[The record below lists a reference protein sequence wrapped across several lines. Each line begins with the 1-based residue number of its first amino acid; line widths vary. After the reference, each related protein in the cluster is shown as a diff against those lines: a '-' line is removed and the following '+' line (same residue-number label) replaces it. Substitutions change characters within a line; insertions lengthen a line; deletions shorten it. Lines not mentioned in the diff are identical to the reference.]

1 MSSLVIAF
9 PKIEDAKRI
18 RDILNRH
25 DIETDAVC
33 TTAAQALSE
42 MNELDPGIII
52 CGYRL
57 PDMFYADLR
66 ECMPSGFEMLLL
78 ASSRVLS
85 TCEGSGV
92 MSVAMPLSVYELVN
106 TIQMMQHRVRKQK
119 KKKLVHERSPEEQAI
134 LDKAKGLLMERN
146 RMTES
151 EAHRYIQKCSM
162 DSGTNLVET
171 AQMILTLMN
180 C

>member
-9 PKIEDAKRI
+9 PKLEDARRI

-25 DIETDAVC
+25 DIKSDAVC
-33 TTAAQALSE
+33 TTASQALAE
-42 MNELDPGIII
+42 MNELDGGIII

-66 ECMPSGFEMLLL
+66 ECMPDSFEMLLL
-78 ASSRVLS
+78 ASSRILGS
-85 TCEGSGV
+85 CEDSGV
-92 MSVAMPLSVYELVN
+92 ISVSMPLSVFELVN
-106 TIQMMQHRVRKQK
+106 TIQMMQHQVRIRK
-119 KKKLVHERSPEEQAI
+119 KKKLVHKRNKEEQEV
-134 LDKAKGLLMERN
+134 LDHAKTLLMERN

>member
-25 DIETDAVC
+25 DIEIDAVC

-42 MNELDPGIII
+42 MNELDPGILI

-57 PDMFYADLR
+57 PDMFFADLR

-78 ASSRVLS
+78 ASQRVLS
-85 TCEGSGV
+85 TCEDSGV

-106 TIQMMQHRVRKQK
+106 TIQMMQHKVRKLK
-119 KKKLVHERSPEEQAI
+119 KKKLVHERSEEEQAI
-134 LDKAKGLLMERN
+134 LDRAKALLMERN

-171 AQMILTLMN
+171 AQMVLTLMN